1 MKHLIWDWNGT
12 LLNDTHLVVDATNH
26 ALAAFG
32 GGPVTL
38 DEHRRDFVRPV
49 ERYYSAVLGRELPP
63 EDFEKIEIGYHG
75 EYDRL
80 LPSCPL
86 TSGAVDA
93 LTSWTGPQSLLS
105 MWFHERLVPTVD
117 LYALTGYFVRID
129 GLRAT
134 VGGGSKAPHLAA
146 HIEALGLRGSDCVLI
161 GDAVDDAVAAA
172 SVGAD
177 CILYSGGL
185 TDPAKLRTAGVPVV
199 DSLADALALVTES
212 ATESASAA

>member
-1 MKHLIWDWNGT
+1 MKHIIWDWNGT
-12 LLNDTHLVVDATNH
+12 LLNDTHLVLEATNS

-49 ERYYSAVLGRELPP
+49 ELYYAAVLGRDLPP
-63 EDFEKIEIGYHG
+63 ADFEKLEIGYHTVY
-75 EYDRL
+75 EAL

-86 TSGAVDA
+86 TLGAVDA
-93 LTSWTGPQSLLS
+93 LVAWTGPQSLLS
-105 MWFHERLVPTVD
+105 MWFHHRLVPTVD
-117 LYALTGYFVRID
+117 AYGLTGYFSRID

-134 VGGGSKAPHLAA
+134 IGGGSKVPHLAA
-146 HIEALGLRGSDCVLI
+146 HIEMLGLDGGDCVLV
-161 GDAVDDAVAAA
+161 GDSVDDALAAA

-185 TDPAKLRTAGVPVV
+185 TDRGKLETVGVPVV
-199 DSLADALALVTES
+199 DSLAEALALVPVS
-212 ATESASAA
+212 PVRVDS